1 MTAVVFFFVSRLPEM
16 ISSARATLFMIMS
29 FYASKGTNSHEE
41 TARCQPDKMNAVDN
55 NKL

>member
-1 MTAVVFFFVSRLPEM
+1 MTAVVFFFAGRLPEM